1 MIPGSPTILWISEGD
16 LVSLL
21 VDALRKIA
29 LSLQRS
35 WHHEIS
41 SCAWCVRGPDL
52 LGEEEKQFVL
62 VAVESSW
69 PVNGSADVV
78 SNRVKAISRPR
89 ESCLVIKRIVGVERL
104 VASVVVALAVKIS
117 SSRFGRNVDD
127 RSATLSIFS
136 LVVVEQN
143 FDFGDRLHVEWRVK
157 PVAAPSRIPVNAVE
171 TDGIAH
177 FARTG
182 NRSCSRGAE
191 LRTSFSVFDHSGQEP
206 DQSQGI
212 ATGSTQMGNFVA
224 VEQGRAL

>member
-69 PVNGSADVV
+69 PVNGSADVETELAAAQV
-78 SNRVKAISRPR
+78 QTTVDQMKQKLQEQDLTKGMDLAKEAAIRATELLSEQDQLGVISFDDTPR
-89 ESCLVIKRIVGVERL
+89 WVVPTGFLEDNAAARRSVG
-104 VASVVVALAVKIS
+104 AIFGSVL
-117 SSRFGRNVDD
+117 
-127 RSATLSIFS
+127 
-136 LVVVEQN
+136 
-143 FDFGDRLHVEWRVK
+143 
-157 PVAAPSRIPVNAVE
+157 
-171 TDGIAH
+171 
-177 FARTG
+177 RTG
-182 NRSCSRGAE
+182 AARPGAGGAVRRG
-191 LRTSFSVFDHSGQEP
+191 
-206 DQSQGI
+206 
-212 ATGSTQMGNFVA
+212 
-224 VEQGRAL
+224 